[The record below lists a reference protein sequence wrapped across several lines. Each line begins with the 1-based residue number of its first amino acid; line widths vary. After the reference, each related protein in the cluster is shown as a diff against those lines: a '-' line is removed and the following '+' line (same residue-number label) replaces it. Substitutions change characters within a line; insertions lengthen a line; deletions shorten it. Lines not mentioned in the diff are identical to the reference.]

1 MLIYPVVALTTFLTD
16 YYIKDKT
23 EKNEVPAFVSEKLG
37 AVITLKK
44 YHNTGAF
51 MGFLKKNPKMLKAVT
66 ASLLFALL
74 MFYICAL
81 GKEGRTALKIGL
93 SLLLGGAAGNAY
105 DRFFRGYVVDW
116 FSFKKLRGKK
126 LGNIV
131 FNLSDMALFAGTL
144 LIILDGLFIRE

>member
-1 MLIYPVVALTTFLTD
+1 MLIYPVVALTAFVTD
-16 YYIKDKT
+16 FYFKDKT
-23 EKNEVPAFVSEKLG
+23 EKDEVPAFISEKLG
-37 AVITLKK
+37 AVISFKK
-44 YHNTGAF
+44 YHNDGAF
-51 MGFLKKNPKMLKAVT
+51 MGFLKKYPKVLKAVT
-66 ASLLFALL
+66 ASSLPVLLA
-74 MFYICAL
+74 FYVFAL
-81 GKEGRTALKIGL
+81 GKEGRAALKTGL